1 MPFQT
6 LTPPLAPQSTFSL
19 VGRGCGASSWP
30 RPLGITAPGPEVRF
44 FRRCGDRSPGA
55 APGTGRE
62 GVGWGQLLDTAMHG
76 LRSGRAHGQEDTF
89 EPESRSQALCS
100 SSVCLQCP
108 RPGWWAVAGTMA
120 LTGQRDQGAFSGG
133 RGSNQ
138 DGHLGLD
145 AAVFLDCSG
154 YRRNAPKISS
164 WVEDGLS
171 VAAPVPYS
179 LWSAWLPVFMLPSP
193 AMRPQNRQNSQMSCR
208 QHRGVAE
215 NSVLITARS

>member
-1 MPFQT
+1 
-6 LTPPLAPQSTFSL
+6 
-19 VGRGCGASSWP
+19 
-30 RPLGITAPGPEVRF
+30 
-44 FRRCGDRSPGA
+44 
-55 APGTGRE
+55 
-62 GVGWGQLLDTAMHG
+62 
-76 LRSGRAHGQEDTF
+76 
-89 EPESRSQALCS
+89 
-100 SSVCLQCP
+100 
-108 RPGWWAVAGTMA
+108 MA
-120 LTGQRDQGAFSGG
+120 LTGQRDQGAFSGV

-145 AAVFLDCSG
+145 AAVLLDCSE

-193 AMRPQNRQNSQMSCR
+193 AVRPQNRQNSQMSCR